1 MPLNDFRSVYM
12 PYCLAL
18 QEDGS
23 YAVLNREY
31 KPVGFRTHDFVDYS
45 DYPVTSTFKGIGPAT
60 AKKLSVDGSDKLES
74 IFLYNDGCVPTRSAA
89 NMAAYLKKLELLA
102 KLEIKT

>member
-1 MPLNDFRSVYM
+1 MALGDFRSIYL

-31 KPVGFRTHDFVDYS
+31 KPVGFNTSDYVTYS
-45 DYPVTSTFKGIGPAT
+45 EYPVTTKFKGIGPST
-60 AKKLSVDGSDKLES
+60 AKKLSYNGNEDVARIYLYDDGSA
-74 IFLYNDGCVPTRSAA
+74 PTVTSA
-89 NMAAYLKKLELLA
+89 NMATYLKKIETLA
-102 KLEIKT
+102 KLQVKT